1 MLEETGIRLC
11 NFLIAGII
19 DENTFAGCSTQIDEY
34 SWKVKNRLLGV
45 FQVRFPSVQGD
56 SMSKVLGEQAFFGA
70 GDKYKGEIG
79 VVLAN
84 MRELGDKMFPNA
96 TDA

>member
-1 MLEETGIRLC
+1 
-11 NFLIAGII
+11 
-19 DENTFAGCSTQIDEY
+19 
-34 SWKVKNRLLGV
+34 
-45 FQVRFPSVQGD
+45 
-56 SMSKVLGEQAFFGA
+56 MSKVLGEQAFFGA